1 MTCAKNNGGFFLRD
15 GDVYV
20 IYGDSITDNNFYP
33 RVLEN
38 YVLTRFPKWNLTFY
52 NYGWG
57 GDVAPN
63 LFRLRRD
70 VLPVKPT
77 VFTENMGMNDGRC
90 DLINSVTLKT
100 YAEAYPKMVPML
112 QQANPQVRIGF
123 VSPIPFENRF
133 NDGFADG
140 AYAQTL
146 RVLAQ
151 AKARLAKELNVDYL
165 DLYTGYAEE
174 IGKGKIVY
182 PDFILSGD
190 GVHPFPVGQTIM
202 AMVILRTM
210 NAPSLV
216 ADLTLDA
223 GAKKILNT
231 DNCEVKDLKIAANG
245 EFSFQRLAFSLPCPV
260 EELNEQNRRF
270 LDVVGFADKINLD
283 RLTVKNLSA
292 PAYELKINGIAI
304 ETYSASE
311 LAFGVNISQSMAGPI
326 WDQALSV
333 MQATL
338 ERQKAHYT
346 KWRTV
351 LLPGTPEDSREGE
364 YDLSNKKRIEE
375 LDAQAHAAIRKQHQ
389 LNQPKWYSFTLTPVA
404 EKPLVLPE
412 PVTFSNCGQGQKPPV
427 LEPLDWMK
435 PQLKAKLK
443 SLDLR
448 SVTNRGFADDVAGDA
463 KGGWSDQGPQNDL
476 YSFPVGRQI
485 LNGVPF
491 DVVDPKQNNEKSM
504 IVLSRRP
511 EQKLPH
517 AVTIPVNANARA
529 LALLHVGAWLTI
541 GEPGLKLTFV
551 YSIGTKVE
559 TTIVAGVHLADWW
572 SGPKP
577 NLPGGCLAWKGD
589 NRSGLVGVY
598 YTPFENPRP
607 DLKIEALELECD
619 QNAASV
625 YGLIAITALE

>member
-1 MTCAKNNGGFFLRD
+1 
-15 GDVYV
+15 VYV
-20 IYGDSITDNNFYP
+20 IYGDSITDNNYYP

-38 YVLTRFPKWNLTFY
+38 YILTRFPKWNMTFF

-63 LFRLRRD
+63 LFRLERD

-90 DLINSVTLKT
+90 CTINSITLKT
-100 YAEAYPKMVPML
+100 YADAYPKMVPML
-112 QQANPQVRIGF
+112 KQANPEVRIGL
-123 VSPIPFENRF
+123 VSSIPFENRF
-133 NDGFADG
+133 SSGVADG

-151 AKARLAKELNVDYL
+151 AKARLATELNVDYF

-190 GVHPFPVGQTIM
+190 GIHPFPVGQTIM
-202 AMVILRTM
+202 AMVILRAM
-210 NAPSLV
+210 NAPSRV
-216 ADLTLDA
+216 AGLTLDA
-223 GAKKILNT
+223 RAQKVLEAN
-231 DNCEVKDLKIAANG
+231 NCEVKELKTAAAG
-245 EFSFQRLAFSLPCPV
+245 ELSFQRLAFSLPCPV
-260 EELNEQNRRF
+260 EEVNEQNRRF

-283 RLTVKNLSA
+283 QLTVKGLSA
-292 PAYELKINGIAI
+292 SAYELKINGVAI
-304 ETYSASE
+304 DTYSASE
-311 LAFGVNISQSMAGPI
+311 LAAGVNINETMSGPI

-338 ERQKAHYT
+338 ERQRAHFT

-351 LLPGTPEDSREGE
+351 LLPDTFNGRTESS
-364 YDLSNKKRIEE
+364 YDTSNKKRIDE
-375 LDAQAHAAIRKQHQ
+375 LDVQAHAAIQKQHQ
-389 LNQPKWYSFTLTPVA
+389 LNQPGWFTFTLTPVA
-404 EKPLVLPE
+404 EKPLILPE
-412 PVTFSNCGQGQKPPV
+412 PVTFSNCGQGQRPPV
-427 LEPLDWMK
+427 LEPLDWVK
-435 PQLKAKLK
+435 PACKVK

-448 SVTNRGFADDVAGDA
+448 SVVNRGFADDVAGDT

-476 YSFPVGRQI
+476 YSFPIGRQI
-485 LNGVPF
+485 LSGVPF
-491 DVVDPKQNNEKSM
+491 DVIDPKQNHDKSM

-517 AVTIPVNANARA
+517 KITIPVNANVRA
-529 LALLHVGAWLTI
+529 VTFLHVGAWMTV

-551 YSIGTKVE
+551 YSIGTKVQ
-559 TTIVAGVHLADWW
+559 TTVVAGIHLADWW
-572 SGPKP
+572 SGPQL

-589 NRSGLVGVY
+589 NRSGFVGVY
-598 YTPFENPRP
+598 YAPFENPRP
-607 DLKIEALELECD
+607 DLKIEALELECE
-619 QNAASV
+619 QNAGCV
-625 YGLIAITALE
+625 YGLIAATVLE